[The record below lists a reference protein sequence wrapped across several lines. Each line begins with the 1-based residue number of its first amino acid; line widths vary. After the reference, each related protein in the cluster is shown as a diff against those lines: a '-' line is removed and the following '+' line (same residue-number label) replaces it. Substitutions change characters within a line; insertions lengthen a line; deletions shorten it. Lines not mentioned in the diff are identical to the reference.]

1 MIFFFFSTLQLCVLT
16 HCLWFLAHKWWLQ
29 ISQSVHF
36 EGKRSAAGGFS
47 KFQNCIHCVRM
58 FLCFLCF
65 HGAVSNRGRHDRVG
79 KARERARGKGATRQA
94 HPAGARRPGAGH
106 RSQQVWTLLRRPR
119 SPLPVWLG
127 SARHGTAWP
136 GPAQKAPK
144 QSGDCTGLIQ
154 HHLLT
159 PWRDSKLISNSFNP
173 PTVHALLVSVVL
185 IEERNVFSF
194 PF

>member
-1 MIFFFFSTLQLCVLT
+1 
-16 HCLWFLAHKWWLQ
+16 
-29 ISQSVHF
+29 
-36 EGKRSAAGGFS
+36 
-47 KFQNCIHCVRM
+47 M

-119 SPLPVWLG
+119 SPLLVWLG
-127 SARHGTAWP
+127 TARHSLARPRKHQSKVGIVQDWFSITCWP
-136 GPAQKAPK
+136 HEETQN
-144 QSGDCTGLIQ
+144 SS
-154 HHLLT
+154 LT
-159 PWRDSKLISNSFNP
+159 RSTP
-173 PTVHALLVSVVL
+173 PTVHPLLVSVVL

-194 PF
+194 SFPLFRTKAQKKTCSSVNGVLPSFKIQAASAALSPQDVIYCSAHSKPLNKLATFH

>member
-127 SARHGTAWP
+127 TARHSLARPRKHQSKVGIVQDWFSITCWP
-136 GPAQKAPK
+136 HEETQN
-144 QSGDCTGLIQ
+144 SS
-154 HHLLT
+154 LT
-159 PWRDSKLISNSFNP
+159 RSTPRLSMLCWSPWFW
-173 PTVHALLVSVVL
+173 
-185 IEERNVFSF
+185 
-194 PF
+194 